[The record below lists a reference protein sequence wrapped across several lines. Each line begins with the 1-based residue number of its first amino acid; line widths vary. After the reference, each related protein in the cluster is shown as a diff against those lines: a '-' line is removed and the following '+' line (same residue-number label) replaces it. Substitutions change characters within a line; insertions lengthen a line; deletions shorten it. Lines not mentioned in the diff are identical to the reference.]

1 MTPTVAVELIVLQEA
16 AKSERAAPGQRAP
29 AAEALQMGLW
39 RHREALL
46 SLVAAHIAR
55 TEAA

>member
-1 MTPTVAVELIVLQEA
+1 MTHTAAVELIVLQEA
-16 AKSERAAPGQRAP
+16 AKSERVVPGQRAP

-46 SLVAAHIAR
+46 SLVTAHIAQA
-55 TEAA
+55 EAA